1 MTVGM
6 ACGFVWK
13 VGLSSCILACSYAC
27 RWMLIAFYVM
37 RCSIQSWHWNEKR
50 FIAQYYADLSKKE
63 IKEANA
69 RQAEL
74 QAKFKALEE
83 ELLA

>member
-1 MTVGM
+1 MLDD
-6 ACGFVWK
+6 AH
-13 VGLSSCILACSYAC
+13 GLFMYL
-27 RWMLIAFYVM
+27 R
-37 RCSIQSWHWNEKR
+37 SIQSWHWNEKR